1 MAREWIAR
9 AAAALLVLVMAAGAA
24 NAKDL
29 RWANDADVFSM
40 DPHARAEVFTFG
52 FLNNIY
58 EGLVQRNTEFKVE
71 PALAESYTNPE
82 PTRWRF
88 EIRKGVKF
96 HEGQDLT
103 ADDVVFSF
111 ERAKLSPDMRSRV
124 GAIKEIRRVGDY
136 TVDFILAGPD
146 LIFPANIQD
155 VYIMS
160 KAWCEAHNTAKP
172 YDYRSQGESF
182 AHRNANGTGPF
193 KLSQREPGV
202 KTVLEAFPGWW
213 SKREHNLD
221 KVEFR
226 VISSD
231 ATRVAAFLSGE
242 IDWLYSVPPQD
253 QQRLSQTPNVK
264 MIRGVESRVMYFVPN
279 MKPDPLPDSDVKDK
293 NPMADLRVRQ
303 AMFQAID
310 IKAIASKTMRGAAQP
325 TGLMIA
331 PAIGGYDKALDTRLP
346 YDPAHAKALL
356 AEAGYPNGFSLT
368 MHCSNDRYVNDD
380 DVCAAAVGMWGR
392 IGIKVNLI
400 AQSKTRFVP
409 LVDENKTFL
418 SIQGYS
424 PSTLDALNTLTRL
437 FVTVDLK
444 KGLGTANVGFYSN
457 PKLDALA
464 EQIGLEQ
471 DVAKRTELIQ
481 QALVIVRDDLPAFPL
496 YDQMLAWAMRPNID
510 MFQPPNN
517 TTPLR
522 YVKVK

>member
-1 MAREWIAR
+1 MGWFRRVVAL
-9 AAAALLVLVMAAGAA
+9 AALLVLAAGGLAQ
-24 NAKDL
+24 AKDL

-52 FLNNIY
+52 FLNNIF
-58 EGLVQRNTEFKVE
+58 EGLVQRNREFKIE
-71 PALAESYTNPE
+71 PALASSYSNPE
-82 PTRWRF
+82 PLRWRF
-88 EIRKGVKF
+88 EIRRGVKF
-96 HEGQDLT
+96 HDGEPLT

-124 GAIKEIRRVGDY
+124 GAIKEIRKVDDF
-136 TVDFILAGPD
+136 TVDFVLAQPD

-155 VYIMS
+155 IYVMS
-160 KAWCEAHNTAKP
+160 KAWSEKHDTTRP
-172 YDYRSQGESF
+172 YDYRSQGQSF
-182 AHRNANGTGPF
+182 AHHSTNGTGPF
-193 KLSQREPGV
+193 KLALREPGV

-213 SKREHNLD
+213 GKREHNID

-226 VISSD
+226 VIGSD

-242 IDWLYSVPPQD
+242 LDWLYAVPPQD
-253 QQRLSQTPNVK
+253 QQRLSQTTNVK
-264 MIRGVESRVMYFVPN
+264 MMRGVESRVMYFVLN
-279 MKPDPLPDSDVKDK
+279 VKPDPLPDSDVKDK

-303 AMFQAID
+303 AMAQAID
-310 IKAIASKTMRGAAQP
+310 VKTIAGKTMRGAARP

-331 PAIGGYDKALDTRLP
+331 PAIGGYDEALDQRLP
-346 YDPAHAKALL
+346 YDPARAKALL

-380 DVCAAAVGMWGR
+380 EVCAAAVGMLGR
-392 IGIKVNLI
+392 VGIKVNLI

-409 LVDENKTFL
+409 LVDQNKTFL

-437 FVTVDLK
+437 FATPDPK
-444 KGLGTANVGFYSN
+444 KGYGTVNVGFYSN
-457 PKLDALA
+457 PKLDALID
-464 EQIGLEQ
+464 EISLEQ
-471 DVAKRTELIQ
+471 NTDKRTALIQ
-481 QALVIVRDDLPAFPL
+481 KALVIVRDDLPAIPL
-496 YDQMLAWAMRPNID
+496 YDQMLAWAMRPGLD

-522 YVKVK
+522 YAKFN